1 MQFDRNIRAK
11 ILLTNSTYTGYS
23 GDIDIANLRIAFS
36 IVKTF
41 SWSTN
46 TANVRIFNL
55 SADKRNR
62 LRDFGDQLRL
72 FAGYKYQD
80 NTQLIFT
87 GNVTQ
92 LNHSFDQPE
101 IITSLNC
108 GDGERSLNNTLIGVS
123 FGAKTPVRTVIQF
136 IADKLQFPIVDFAQT
151 ENLVYE
157 QGFND
162 ADLAKNVL
170 DRACKK
176 MNLQWSVQNE
186 NLVIIRDNGATTKP
200 PVDINL
206 DTGMVGVPER
216 YVDKRFFLYRAV
228 APNEP
233 PKPGWKVRLLLRPDL
248 LPGDRIR
255 LRSRQLGF
263 DGEFVII
270 TVRHEGD
277 NYGPLF
283 ETTLEVIPT

>member
-1 MQFDRNIRAK
+1 MQFDRVIRAK
-11 ILLTNSTYTGYS
+11 VLLTNSSYTGYI
-23 GDIDIANLRIAFS
+23 GDLDIANLRVAFS
-36 IVKTF
+36 IQKTF
-41 SWSTN
+41 SWATN

-72 FAGYKYQD
+72 FAGYRLED
-80 NTQLIFT
+80 NAQLIFT

-92 LNHSFDQPE
+92 LNHTFDQPE
-101 IITSLNC
+101 IITNLQC
-108 GDGERSLNNTLIGVS
+108 GDGERSLNNTLIAVS
-123 FGAKTPVRTVIQF
+123 FGPKTPVRTVIQY
-136 IADKLQFPIVDFAQT
+136 IADRMQFPVVDFAQT
-151 ENLVYE
+151 ENLTYDN
-157 QGFND
+157 GFND

-170 DRACKK
+170 DVACKK

-186 NLVIIRDNGATTKP
+186 NLVIIRNNGSTTKP
-200 PVDINL
+200 PVDINA
-206 DTGMVGVPER
+206 DTGMIGVPER
-216 YVDKRFFLYRAV
+216 YVDKKYFLYRAV
-228 APNEP
+228 SPNEP